1 MTSRSASRYHMNI
14 AGPTEDTLAVQIHP
28 DDADQAFVAGVQFAR
43 ALAGA
48 EGGAFMVALGE
59 QAALVQSA
67 IATVGFSSTKARLA
81 AEAFE
86 AGIQVEWRR
95 IASPERPMMWGTA

>member
-1 MTSRSASRYHMNI
+1 MSSTEQSANTGRLELM
-14 AGPTEDTLAVQIHP
+14 IHP
-28 DDADQAFVAGVQFAR
+28 DDAEQAFVAGVQFTR

-48 EGGAFMVALGE
+48 EGGAFMVALVE
-59 QAALVQSA
+59 SA

-86 AGIQVEWRR
+86 AGARGEWKR
-95 IASPERPMMWGTA
+95 IARPARPATWGNA

>member
-1 MTSRSASRYHMNI
+1 MTKPRMVTSNQSASPDALMVR
-14 AGPTEDTLAVQIHP
+14 IHP

-59 QAALVQSA
+59 QVALVQSA
-67 IATVGFSSTKARLA
+67 IATVGFSPTKARLA

-86 AGIQVEWRR
+86 AAARVEWRR
-95 IASPERPMMWGTA
+95 IGSPERATVWGRA